1 MADKPKISVDVIF
14 NSRDARDFANN
25 FGNLLSKTAKK
36 WRDDVKEMTGEGAAA
51 GLKIALASGKGGAAI
66 KEFVKTNIADVYS
79 KFMKEL
85 RAGNFEEAEKLE
97 RILDGRVKRFQK
109 EADAIA
115 EAFKHMQD
123 RQARTFDEH
132 ADAFGDKVQKLQRGL
147 FGGLGGFTDLAR
159 SGGGAVQRFGREQ
172 QAKGLR
178 AREMAMSEGKDA
190 KGAERMAQFGK
201 VIANIGKAAVAFAA
215 VAGAVLLLVKLFADL
230 ESKMKDAN
238 KAMIDSA
245 GAADFGFGHVDF
257 VTGKLTKQLDKM
269 RQSTQDLND
278 NFLKFRVTAEQQQK
292 ILSQFNAAGYTFKR
306 MNEEI
311 AKGEKFMQNFSDV
324 TSLAVTYSR
333 NLGTDVGEVADK
345 MGAFAFDTGAGLR
358 DIAEQFSVIQREAM
372 VAGFVTKRFYSAV
385 VEATTGMSF
394 YGVRIE
400 ETSKLLKTFD
410 SLLGEAAGT
419 DAFKKL
425 VGQYQDKS
433 AQDRLRD
440 FLVKDQEFVTERFQK
455 SFETRMAQLT
465 RQYGDEIA
473 KSGTSIDKLLAES
486 TSEVD
491 LRAKLGALGIRG
503 QQATDF
509 ANLRGLQQAASG
521 NRAAQLAHAGAAGPS
536 FDIAMA
542 IKTALPVQQFGEN
555 IGEALG
561 RAVEE
566 NNSAVIIALQELE
579 SKTGKS
585 FDEVV
590 ALSNAAEAQL
600 QELRKI
606 RDTGGQVPDELKKF
620 GFFID
625 EQSKEIRRGIVDS
638 NGEILTDNAVELN
651 DLFDVLLSQP
661 TEGEKQLEEQLTKDQ
676 EIATEISKNITGLN
690 EIMEQSVTAILGDI
704 YSVTSEILAFM
715 KFDSGK
721 TRDFMNSQN
730 EKKAAE
736 AEAKS
741 AQAQEDLADAQ
752 EKLRLAESR
761 KELGAIDAAKK
772 QVETAEHNLQAAQ
785 QTQMKLGKLARASTG
800 ISEEALL
807 EGRGLTTA
815 QSASPVFASTGHAK
829 AAEQRIQEIVA
840 DQIKTW
846 GESFF
851 APTFEDSLGFSVERF
866 GAKIMED
873 PELVKQLGG
882 ERNVTQALQAADAAV
897 AATREDT
904 MTGFL
909 TEKEISTTTASAFQQ
924 AIVQGLV
931 EQEGAQL
938 EKTDNLFQK
947 LIEVA
952 EQQLKATRETRDVG
966 TAEYLQEAQK
976 AHDLIIPADG
986 GRPIM
991 TDERDTLMAMRP
1003 GGPLS
1008 RSGRGGGG
1016 SVTVN
1021 VYGGNRKDV
1030 YDTVMKVLKQTGNA

>member
-25 FGNLLSKTAKK
+25 FGNLLSKTARK

-51 GLKIALASGKGGAAI
+51 GLKIALSSGKGGAAI

-85 RAGNFEEAEKLE
+85 RAGNFAEAEKLE

-115 EAFKHMQD
+115 DAFKHMQD
-123 RQARTFDEH
+123 RQVRSFDEH

-147 FGGLGGFTDLAR
+147 FGGLGGFADLAR
-159 SGGGAVQRFGREQ
+159 SGGGAIQRFGRER

-178 AREMAMSEGKDA
+178 AQEMARAEGRESPDGQK
-190 KGAERMAQFGK
+190 MAQFGK
-201 VIANIGKAAVAFAA
+201 VIANVGKAAVAFAA

-238 KAMIDSA
+238 KAMLDSA

-269 RQSTQDLND
+269 RQSTMDLND
-278 NFLKFRVTAEQQQK
+278 NFLKFRVNAEQQQK
-292 ILSQFNAAGYTFKR
+292 ILSQFNAAGYTFKK
-306 MNEEI
+306 MNEEV
-311 AKGEKFMQNFSDV
+311 AKGEKFMQSFSDV

-345 MGAFAFDTGAGLR
+345 MGTFAFETGSGLK

-400 ETSKLLKTFD
+400 ETAKLLKTFD
-410 SLLGEAAGT
+410 SLLGEAVGT
-419 DAFKKL
+419 EAFKKL

-455 SFETRMAQLT
+455 SFESRMAQLT
-465 RQYGDEIA
+465 RQYGEQIA
-473 KSGTSIDKLLAES
+473 KSGTSIDRLLSES
-486 TSEVD
+486 SSEVD
-491 LRAKLGALGIRG
+491 LRAKLGEIGIRG
-503 QQATDF
+503 QAATDF
-509 ANLRGLQQAASG
+509 AKLRGLQQAASG
-521 NRAAQLAHAGAAGPS
+521 NRAAQIAHAGAAGPS
-536 FDIAMA
+536 FDVAMA

-579 SKTGKS
+579 SKTGKN

-590 ALSNAAEAQL
+590 AMANAAEAQL
-600 QELRKI
+600 QELKKI

-620 GFFID
+620 GYFID
-625 EQSKEIRRGIVDS
+625 QQTKEIKRGIVDS
-638 NGEILTDNAVELN
+638 NGEILTENAVELN

-661 TEGEKQLEEQLTKDQ
+661 TEGDKQLEEQMTKDQ

-721 TRDFMNSQN
+721 TRDFMNAQS
-730 EKKAAE
+730 EKKALE
-736 AEAKS
+736 AAAKTAS
-741 AQAQEDLADAQ
+741 AQEALADAQ
-752 EKLRLAESR
+752 ENLRVAESR
-761 KELGAIDAAKK
+761 KELGAIETAKK
-772 QVETAEHNLQAAQ
+772 QVETADRNLQAAQ
-785 QTQMKLGKLARASTG
+785 QTEMKLGKVARASSG

-807 EGRGLTTA
+807 AGKGLTTA
-815 QSASPVFASTGHAK
+815 QSSAPVFATTGHAK
-829 AAEQRIQEIVA
+829 AAEQRLQEIVE

-851 APTFEDSLGFSVERF
+851 PASPADTIGFSVEGF
-866 GAKIMED
+866 GAQIMQD

-882 ERNVTQALQAADAAV
+882 EQNVQQALQAAEAAV

-909 TEKEISTTTASAFQQ
+909 TQKEISTTTTSAFQQ
-924 AIVQGLV
+924 AILQGLV
-931 EQEGAQL
+931 QQEGAQL
-938 EKTDNLFQK
+938 ETDGRLSE
-947 LIEVA
+947 LIELGK
-952 EQQLKATRETRDVG
+952 QQLKALRETRDVG

-976 AHDLIIPADG
+976 AHDLILPAGG

-991 TDERDTLMAMRP
+991 TDERDSLVAMRP
-1003 GGPLS
+1003 DGPIA
-1008 RSGRGGGG
+1008 RSGGARGGGN
-1016 SVTVN
+1016 VTVN
-1021 VYGGNRKDV
+1021 IYGGDRKQT
-1030 YDTVMKVLKQTGNA
+1030 YDTIMRVLKQTGNA